1 MASLLL
7 FLLLLLLLLFLLFFS
22 VIVAF
27 RDSAFG
33 PSDTDAR
40 AKTLDTFLTVLYDR
54 RHDVSGYVRSA
65 CVKVWLNLCK
75 ERAIPLDWLPKVA
88 ELAASRIRDKSSL
101 VRRSS
106 LLLLSELVVRN
117 PFWKTLDPEYFEGET
132 MFVGVCLLACACWRV
147 LVVVGLCKY

>member
-117 PFWKTLDPEYFEGET
+117 PFGKRWTPNTLKVRP
-132 MFVGVCLLACACWRV
+132 CLLACVAC
-147 LVVVGLCKY
+147 